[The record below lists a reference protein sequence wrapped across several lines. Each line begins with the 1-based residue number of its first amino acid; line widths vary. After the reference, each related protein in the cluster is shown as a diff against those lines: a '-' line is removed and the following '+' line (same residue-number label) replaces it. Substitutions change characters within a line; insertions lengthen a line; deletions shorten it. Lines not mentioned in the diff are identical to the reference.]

1 MFAKFKSFFS
11 GGKAKAVVV
20 SCTMAIITAVSC
32 FCVGAE
38 GETTTNT
45 MRSAFET
52 GLSNV
57 STEVLGYL
65 ALVVPVA
72 VAILVAYI
80 GVRKGFSFL
89 RGLIGR

>member
-1 MFAKFKSFFS
+1 MIVKFKSFFGS
-11 GGKAKAVVV
+11 CKAMAVIV
-20 SCTMAIITAVSC
+20 SCGMAIMTAVSC
-32 FCVGAE
+32 VCVGAE
-38 GETTTNT
+38 GETTNT

>member
-1 MFAKFKSFFS
+1 MFAKFKSFFN
-11 GGKAKAVVV
+11 GNVKAVVV
-20 SCTMAIITAVSC
+20 SCAMAIMTAVSC

-38 GETTTNT
+38 GETTTT

-52 GLSNV
+52 GLSTV
-57 STEVLGYL
+57 SSEVLGYL

-72 VAILVAYI
+72 VGILVAYI

-89 RGLIGR
+89 RSLIGR

>member
-11 GGKAKAVVV
+11 GKAKAVVV
-20 SCTMAIITAVSC
+20 SCAMAIMTAVSC

-38 GETTTNT
+38 GEPTNV

-52 GLSNV
+52 GLSSV
-57 STEVLGYL
+57 STEILGYL

-72 VAILVAYI
+72 VGILVAYI

-89 RGLIGR
+89 RNLIGR

>member
-11 GGKAKAVVV
+11 GGKVKAVVV
-20 SCTMAIITAVSC
+20 SCAMAIMTAVSC

-38 GETTTNT
+38 GETTNT